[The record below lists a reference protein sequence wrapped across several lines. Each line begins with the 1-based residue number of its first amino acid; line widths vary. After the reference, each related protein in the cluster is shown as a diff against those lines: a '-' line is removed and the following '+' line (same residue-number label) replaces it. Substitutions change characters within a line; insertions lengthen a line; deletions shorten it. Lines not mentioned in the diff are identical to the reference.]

1 MGYKLTIYFNDG
13 SYEEVDEIF
22 ETEEEAMDEYNSW
35 LDSWG
40 AGKETLQLA
49 GEDNTDADIDHYEI
63 EEI

>member
-1 MGYKLTIYFNDG
+1 MGYKLTIYFTDG
-13 SYEEVDEIF
+13 SYEEIDEIF
-22 ETEEEAMDEYNSW
+22 KTEEEAIDEYNSW

-49 GEDNTDADIDHYEI
+49 GEDYNDADIDDYEI